1 MPCRSCG
8 SLNLELVLDLGIC
21 PPSNAYQLTL
31 NTGTQEK
38 EFPLRVLICQDCWLF
53 QTEDYLT
60 SQELFTSNYSYLSS
74 TSTSWVVHSS
84 EFVEQIIGDFTLTS
98 KSLVYE
104 VASNDGY
111 LLQFFQN
118 YQIPICGI
126 EPTELAA
133 KIALERGI
141 RTEIEF
147 LSFDTSEQILAKY
160 GSGDLVIGNNVF
172 AHVPDINDFTKALG
186 NLLKPNGVIVLEFP
200 HIAELLKYSQFDTIY
215 HEHFSYFSLISAE
228 NVFKRNGLRIWK
240 VEKLST
246 HGGSLRVYG
255 CLVKA
260 DLPEDPSVAV
270 LREEEKKNGLNTIIP
285 YLKLQDAA
293 LRIKDELLDFFAFVA
308 KEKKYVAAYGAAA
321 KGNTLLNFCGIT
333 SDQVKYVVDAAES
346 KIGKFLPGSGIPIM
360 APSYLFSDSPDYILI
375 LPWNLSQEISEIID
389 LSMHARNYKK
399 VVAVPKLKLS

>member
-1 MPCRSCG
+1 
-8 SLNLELVLDLGIC
+8 LNLELVLDLGIC

>member
-1 MPCRSCG
+1 MLCRSCR
-8 SLNLELVLDLGIC
+8 SLNLEFVLDLGIC
-21 PPSNAYQLTL
+21 PPSNAYQLSL
-31 NTGTQEK
+31 NSGSQEK
-38 EFPLRVLICQDCWLF
+38 EFPLRVIICQDCWLF

-60 SQELFTSNYSYLSS
+60 SQELFTSDYSYLSS

-84 EFVEQIIGDFTLTS
+84 EFVEKIIDNLVLTS

-111 LLQFFQN
+111 LLQFFEK
-118 YQIPICGI
+118 YKIPNCGI

-133 KIALERGI
+133 NIALQRGI

-147 LSFDTSEQILAKY
+147 LTFDTSEKITAKY
-160 GSGDLVIGNNVF
+160 GTGDLVIGNNVF

-186 NLLKPNGVIVLEFP
+186 NLLKPNGVVVLEFP
-200 HIAELLKYSQFDTIY
+200 HVAEMLKYWQFDTIY

-255 CLVKA
+255 CLVNS
-260 DLPEDPSVAV
+260 DLPEDLSVAV
-270 LREEEKKNGLNTIIP
+270 LREEEKKTGLNTITP
-285 YLKLQDAA
+285 YLMLQDAA
-293 LRIKDELLDFFAFVA
+293 LRIKDELLGFFALAA
-308 KEKKYVAAYGAAA
+308 KENKSIVAYGAAA

-333 SDQVKYVVDAAES
+333 SDQVEYVVDAAES
-346 KIGKFLPGSGIPIM
+346 KIGKFLPGSGIPIRE
-360 APSYLFSDSPDYILI
+360 PSYLFSDSPDYILI
-375 LPWNLSQEISEIID
+375 LPWNLSHEISEIID
-389 LSMHARNYKK
+389 LKMRNRNYKK
-399 VVAVPKLKLS
+399 VVAFPELKVY

>member
-1 MPCRSCG
+1 MSCRSCG
-8 SLNLELVLDLGIC
+8 SLNLHLVLDLGIC

-31 NTGTQEK
+31 NAGTQEK

-74 TSTSWVVHSS
+74 TSTSWVVHSNQ
-84 EFVEQIIGDFTLTS
+84 FVEHIIGNLALTS

-111 LLQFFQN
+111 LLQFFKN
-118 YQIPICGI
+118 YHIPICGI

-147 LSFDTSEQILAKY
+147 LAYDSSEQILAKY
-160 GSGDLVIGNNVF
+160 GPGDLVIGNNVF

-228 NVFKRNGLRIWK
+228 TIFKRNGLRIWK

-260 DLPEDPSVAV
+260 ELPEDPSVAV
-270 LREEEKKNGLNTIIP
+270 LREEENRSGLTSITP
-285 YLKLQDAA
+285 YLMLQDAA
-293 LRIKDELLDFFAFVA
+293 LRIKEELLSFLASAA
-308 KEKKYVAAYGAAA
+308 KEKKHVAAYGAAA

-333 SDQVKYVVDAAES
+333 SEQIKYVADAAES
-346 KIGKFLPGSGIPIM
+346 KIGKFLPGSGIPIVE
-360 APSYLFSDSPDYILI
+360 PSYLFSDSPDYILI

-389 LSMHARNYKK
+389 LKMLTKSYKK
-399 VVAVPKLKLS
+399 VVAVPKLKLY

>member
-1 MPCRSCG
+1 MSCRSCR

-21 PPSNAYQLTL
+21 PPSNAYQLSLNSGTL
-31 NTGTQEK
+31 EK
-38 EFPLRVLICQDCWLF
+38 EFPLRVIFCKDCWLF
-53 QTEDYLT
+53 QTEDFLT
-60 SQELFTSNYSYLSS
+60 SQELFTSDYPYLSS

-84 EFVEQIIGDFTLTS
+84 EFVEHIIENLSLDS
-98 KSLVYE
+98 QSLVYE

-118 YQIPICGI
+118 YQIPSCGI

-147 LSFDTSEQILAKY
+147 LTFQTSEQIIAKY
-160 GSGDLVIGNNVF
+160 GRGDLVIGNNVF
-172 AHVPDINDFTKALG
+172 AHVPDINDFTTALG

-200 HIAELLKYSQFDTIY
+200 HVAELLKYSQFDTIY

-228 NVFKRNGLRIWK
+228 NVFMRNGLRIWK
-240 VEKLST
+240 VEKLNT

-255 CLVKA
+255 CLVNA
-260 DLPEDPSVAV
+260 DMPEDPSVAV
-270 LREEEKKNGLNTIIP
+270 LREEEKKNGLNTITP
-285 YLKLQDAA
+285 YLILQEAA
-293 LRIKDELLDFFAFVA
+293 LRIKDELLNFLALAA
-308 KEKKYVAAYGAAA
+308 KEKKHIVAYGAAA
-321 KGNTLLNFCGIT
+321 KGNTLLNFCGVT

-346 KIGKFLPGSGIPIM
+346 KIGKFLPGSGIPIRE
-360 APSYLFSDSPDYILI
+360 PSYLFSDSPDYILI

-389 LSMHARNYKK
+389 LNMPQMNYKK
-399 VVAVPKLKLS
+399 VVALPELKLY